1 MRAPISIVIP
11 TLNSQNTVRKTL
23 ASLFEGIE
31 AGIVRELIVV
41 DGGSTD
47 ETREIV
53 EECGGKFIS
62 SAASRGCQLKKGVN
76 LAKGDFIF
84 VLHSDS
90 VLELGW
96 SEIVK
101 KYFNKD
107 AGYYCKLSF
116 DIIHPLA
123 SMTSTWANAR
133 SLIFNLPYG
142 DQGLLIPRKLLMENG
157 SYSPIPIMED
167 VELALRFKGKL
178 FCMPVVITTSS
189 RKYRKNG
196 WLRQGSKNIVR
207 LLRFLLGADPNNLS
221 DDYNPS

>member
-62 SAASRGCQLKKGVN
+62 SAASRGYQLKKGVN

-84 VLHSDS
+84 ALHSDS
-90 VLELGW
+90 VLEPGW

-178 FCMPVVITTSS
+178 FGMPIVITTSS

>member
-47 ETREIV
+47 QTREIV
-53 EECGGKFIS
+53 EECGGIFIS
-62 SAASRGCQLKKGVN
+62 SEASRGYQLKKGVN

-90 VLELGW
+90 VLEPGW

-107 AGYYCKLSF
+107 AAYYCKLSF
-116 DIIHPLA
+116 DI
-123 SMTSTWANAR
+123 
-133 SLIFNLPYG
+133 IFNLPYG

-167 VELALRFKGKL
+167 VELALRFQGKL
-178 FCMPVVITTSS
+178 FRMPIVITTSS

-196 WLRQGSKNIVR
+196 WLRQGTKNIVR

-221 DDYNPS
+221 DDYNRS

>member
-62 SAASRGCQLKKGVN
+62 SAASRGYQLKKGVN

-84 VLHSDS
+84 ALHSDS
-90 VLELGW
+90 VLEPGW

-221 DDYNPS
+221 DDYNLS

>member
-62 SAASRGCQLKKGVN
+62 SAASRGYQLKKGVN

-90 VLELGW
+90 VLEQGW

-101 KYFNKD
+101 KYLNKD

-189 RKYRKNG
+189 IKYRKNG

>member
-62 SAASRGCQLKKGVN
+62 SAASRGYQLKKGVN

-90 VLELGW
+90 ALEPGW

-101 KYFNKD
+101 KYLNKD

-196 WLRQGSKNIVR
+196 WLRLGSKNIVR

>member
-11 TLNSQNTVRKTL
+11 TLNSQNTILKTL

-62 SAASRGCQLKKGVN
+62 SAASRGYQLKKGVN

-90 VLELGW
+90 MLEPGW
-96 SEIVK
+96 SKIVK
-101 KYFNKD
+101 KYLNKD
-107 AGYYCKLSF
+107 AGHYCKLAF

-142 DQGLLIPRKLLMENG
+142 DQGLLISRTLLMKNG

-178 FCMPVVITTSS
+178 SCMPIVITTSS

-221 DDYNPS
+221 DDYERS

>member
-62 SAASRGCQLKKGVN
+62 SAASRGYQLKKGVN

-90 VLELGW
+90 VLESGW

>member
-1 MRAPISIVIP
+1 
-11 TLNSQNTVRKTL
+11 
-23 ASLFEGIE
+23 
-31 AGIVRELIVV
+31 
-41 DGGSTD
+41 
-47 ETREIV
+47 
-53 EECGGKFIS
+53 
-62 SAASRGCQLKKGVN
+62 
-76 LAKGDFIF
+76 
-84 VLHSDS
+84 
-90 VLELGW
+90 
-96 SEIVK
+96 
-101 KYFNKD
+101 
-107 AGYYCKLSF
+107 
-116 DIIHPLA
+116 
-123 SMTSTWANAR
+123 MTSTWANAR

>member
-11 TLNSQNTVRKTL
+11 TLNSQNTILKTL

-62 SAASRGCQLKKGVN
+62 SAASRGYQLKKGVN

-90 VLELGW
+90 MLEPGW
-96 SEIVK
+96 SKIVK
-101 KYFNKD
+101 KYLNKD
-107 AGYYCKLSF
+107 AGHYCKLAF

>member
-47 ETREIV
+47 QTREIV

-62 SAASRGCQLKKGVN
+62 SEASRGYQLKKGVN

-90 VLELGW
+90 VLEPGW

-178 FCMPVVITTSS
+178 FRMPIVITTSS
-189 RKYRKNG
+189 SKYRKNG

-221 DDYNPS
+221 DDCNRS

>member
-62 SAASRGCQLKKGVN
+62 SAASRGYQLKKGVN

-90 VLELGW
+90 VLEPGW
-96 SEIVK
+96 SKIVK

>member
-62 SAASRGCQLKKGVN
+62 SAASRGYQLKKGVN

-90 VLELGW
+90 VLEQGW

-101 KYFNKD
+101 KYLNKD

>member
-62 SAASRGCQLKKGVN
+62 SAASRGYQLKKGVN
-76 LAKGDFIF
+76 LARGDFIF

-90 VLELGW
+90 VLEPGW
-96 SEIVK
+96 SKIVR
-101 KYFNKD
+101 KYFNED

-142 DQGLLIPRKLLMENG
+142 DQGLLISRKLLIENG

>member
-62 SAASRGCQLKKGVN
+62 SAASRGYQLKKGVN
-76 LAKGDFIF
+76 LARGDFIF

-90 VLELGW
+90 VLEPGW
-96 SEIVK
+96 SKIVR
-101 KYFNKD
+101 KYFNED

-123 SMTSTWANAR
+123 SMTSNWANAR

-178 FCMPVVITTSS
+178 FCMPIVITTSS
-189 RKYRKNG
+189 SKYRQNG

>member
-62 SAASRGCQLKKGVN
+62 SAASRGYQLKKGVN

-90 VLELGW
+90 ALEPGW

-101 KYFNKD
+101 KYLNKD

-142 DQGLLIPRKLLMENG
+142 DQGLLIPRKLLIENG

-196 WLRQGSKNIVR
+196 WLRLGSKNIVR

>member
-31 AGIVRELIVV
+31 AGIVKELIVV

-62 SAASRGCQLKKGVN
+62 SAASRGYQLKKGVN

-84 VLHSDS
+84 ALHSDS
-90 VLELGW
+90 VLEPGW

>member
-62 SAASRGCQLKKGVN
+62 SAASRGYQLKKGVN

-84 VLHSDS
+84 ALHSDS
-90 VLELGW
+90 VLEPGW

>member
-47 ETREIV
+47 QTREIV

-62 SAASRGCQLKKGVN
+62 SAASRGYQLKKGVN

-90 VLELGW
+90 VLETGW

-167 VELALRFKGKL
+167 VELALRFQGKL
-178 FCMPVVITTSS
+178 FRMPIVITTSS
-189 RKYRKNG
+189 RKYRQNG
-196 WLRQGSKNIVR
+196 WLRQGTKNIVR

-221 DDYNPS
+221 DDYNRS

>member
-1 MRAPISIVIP
+1 MCAPISIVIP

-62 SAASRGCQLKKGVN
+62 SAASRGYQLKKGVN

-84 VLHSDS
+84 ALHSDS
-90 VLELGW
+90 VLEPGW

-142 DQGLLIPRKLLMENG
+142 DQGLLIPRKLLLENG

-189 RKYRKNG
+189 RKYRKYG

>member
-62 SAASRGCQLKKGVN
+62 SAASRGYQLKKGVN

-84 VLHSDS
+84 ALHSDS
-90 VLELGW
+90 VLEPGW

-196 WLRQGSKNIVR
+196 WLRQGSRNIVR

>member
-62 SAASRGCQLKKGVN
+62 SAASRGYQLKKGVN

-90 VLELGW
+90 VLEPGW

-101 KYFNKD
+101 KYFNKINIID
-107 AGYYCKLSF
+107 LSADFRLDNFDVYKENYGNEHECKEHLNNF
-116 DIIHPLA
+116 IYGLA
-123 SMTSTWANAR
+123 EIYRDKIEKSKN
-133 SLIFNLPYG
+133 
-142 DQGLLIPRKLLMENG
+142 
-157 SYSPIPIMED
+157 
-167 VELALRFKGKL
+167 KGK
-178 FCMPVVITTSS
+178 PTKRI
-189 RKYRKNG
+189 
-196 WLRQGSKNIVR
+196 
-207 LLRFLLGADPNNLS
+207 
-221 DDYNPS
+221 

>member
-47 ETREIV
+47 QTREIV
-53 EECGGKFIS
+53 EECGGIFIS
-62 SAASRGCQLKKGVN
+62 SEASRGYQLKKGVN

-90 VLELGW
+90 VLETGW

-101 KYFNKD
+101 KYFNNY

-167 VELALRFKGKL
+167 VELALRFQGKL
-178 FCMPVVITTSS
+178 FRMPIVITTSS
-189 RKYRKNG
+189 RKYRQNG
-196 WLRQGSKNIVR
+196 WLRQGTKNIVR

-221 DDYNPS
+221 DDYNRS

>member
-1 MRAPISIVIP
+1 
-11 TLNSQNTVRKTL
+11 
-23 ASLFEGIE
+23 
-31 AGIVRELIVV
+31 
-41 DGGSTD
+41 
-47 ETREIV
+47 
-53 EECGGKFIS
+53 
-62 SAASRGCQLKKGVN
+62 
-76 LAKGDFIF
+76 
-84 VLHSDS
+84 
-90 VLELGW
+90 
-96 SEIVK
+96 
-101 KYFNKD
+101 
-107 AGYYCKLSF
+107 
-116 DIIHPLA
+116 
-123 SMTSTWANAR
+123 MTSTWANAR

-221 DDYNPS
+221 DDYNQANLFSRRLIQQLCPFASPDLNCVSRSRQLNLFF

>member
-62 SAASRGCQLKKGVN
+62 SAASRGYQLKKGVN

-90 VLELGW
+90 VLESGW

-178 FCMPVVITTSS
+178 FRMPIVITTSS

>member
-62 SAASRGCQLKKGVN
+62 SAASRGYQLKKGVN

-84 VLHSDS
+84 ALHSDS
-90 VLELGW
+90 VLEPGW

-178 FCMPVVITTSS
+178 FRMPIVITTSS

-221 DDYNPS
+221 DDCNRS

>member
-47 ETREIV
+47 QTREIV

-62 SAASRGCQLKKGVN
+62 SAASRGYQLKKGVN

-90 VLELGW
+90 VLETGW

-167 VELALRFKGKL
+167 VELALRFQGKL
-178 FCMPVVITTSS
+178 FRMPIVITTSS

-196 WLRQGSKNIVR
+196 WLRQGTKNIVR

-221 DDYNPS
+221 DDYNRS

>member
-47 ETREIV
+47 QTREIV
-53 EECGGKFIS
+53 EECGGIFIS
-62 SAASRGCQLKKGVN
+62 SEASRGYQLKKGVN

-84 VLHSDS
+84 VLHSYS
-90 VLELGW
+90 VLEPGW
-96 SEIVK
+96 SKIVK

-167 VELALRFKGKL
+167 VELALRFQGKL
-178 FCMPVVITTSS
+178 FRMPIVITTSS
-189 RKYRKNG
+189 RKYRQNG
-196 WLRQGSKNIVR
+196 WLRQGTKNIVR

-221 DDYNPS
+221 DDYNRS

>member
-62 SAASRGCQLKKGVN
+62 SAASRGYQLKKGVN

-90 VLELGW
+90 ALEPGW

-101 KYFNKD
+101 KYLNKD

-142 DQGLLIPRKLLMENG
+142 DQGLLIPRKLLIENG

>member
-62 SAASRGCQLKKGVN
+62 SAASRGYQLKKGVN

-90 VLELGW
+90 VLERGW
-96 SEIVK
+96 SKIVK
-101 KYFNKD
+101 KYLNKD

>member
-1 MRAPISIVIP
+1 MRAPISIVIL

-62 SAASRGCQLKKGVN
+62 CAASRGYQLKKGVN

-90 VLELGW
+90 ALEPGW

-101 KYFNKD
+101 KYLNKD

-133 SLIFNLPYG
+133 SLIFSLPYG

-178 FCMPVVITTSS
+178 FRMPIVITTSS

-221 DDYNPS
+221 DDYNRS

>member
-62 SAASRGCQLKKGVN
+62 SAASRGYQLKKGVN

-84 VLHSDS
+84 ALHSDS
-90 VLELGW
+90 VLEPGW

-207 LLRFLLGADPNNLS
+207 LIRFLLGADPNNLS